1 MAHSK
6 RFNELKKLIDPKKS
20 YPLAEA
26 VELIKKTASTKFDS
40 TIELHFRLGID
51 PQKGDQQVRG
61 TVTLPHG
68 SGKTKKIAAFVT
80 GEKTKEAAEAGAD
93 LVGAEDLIETIVKT
107 GKIEF
112 DIAVATPEMMPK
124 LAKAAKVLGPK
135 GLMPNPKTDTVG
147 VNVKKMIEELKKGKV
162 SFKNDDT
169 ANIHVAIVKASFAA
183 DKLAENIQ
191 AVIDALSRSKP
202 ASAKGVYF
210 QNIALTSSMGPAVKI
225 QI

>member
-169 ANIHVAIVKASFAA
+169 ANIHVAIGKASFAA